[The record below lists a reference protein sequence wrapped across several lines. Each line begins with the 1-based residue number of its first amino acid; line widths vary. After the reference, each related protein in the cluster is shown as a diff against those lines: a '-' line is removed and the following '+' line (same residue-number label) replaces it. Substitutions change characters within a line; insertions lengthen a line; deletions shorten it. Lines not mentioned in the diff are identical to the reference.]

1 MKSEEY
7 LKSCSET
14 KFQSIDDN
22 FTLEGILLGSKS
34 QHDYVIF
41 CHGRGEN
48 KEGFLSRY
56 ATLSRKLIEA
66 GLCLFF
72 FDFRG
77 HGKSAPS
84 EYSFGYFEKRDVLG
98 AVHFLKTTDA
108 ALRNIGILGF
118 SLGAAAAMLAIE
130 NNNSDNKIKA
140 IVSESGYSSFENVA
154 EMWDENG
161 GMIPKKT
168 AYHKE
173 AVKQFKNS
181 KGWMF
186 EISPIK
192 EIKKISPCA
201 LFLIDGEK
209 EKEDNLIMFEKANE
223 PKQIWLIPG
232 AGHGGAYNA
241 AKEEYEARVLEFF
254 TDFLLI
260 QS

>member
-1 MKSEEY
+1 MRSHTE
-7 LKSCSET
+7 S

-22 FTLEGILLGSKS
+22 LTLEGMLLGSKS
-34 QHDYVIF
+34 QHDYIIF

-56 ATLSRKLIEA
+56 ASLSGKLIEA
-66 GLCLFF
+66 GLCVFF

-77 HGKSAPS
+77 HGKSQQS
-84 EYSFGYFEKRDVLG
+84 KYSFGYFEKRDVLG
-98 AVHFLKTTDA
+98 AVQFLKTTDA
-108 ALRNIGILGF
+108 EIRNIGILGF
-118 SLGAAAAMLAIE
+118 SLGAAAAMLAVE
-130 NNNSDNKIKA
+130 KNNSDNKIKA

-161 GMIPKKT
+161 VMIPKKT
-168 AYHKE
+168 AYHKA

-192 EIKKISPCA
+192 EIEKISPCA

-209 EKEDNLIMFEKANE
+209 EKEDNLRMFEKAKE

-232 AGHGGAYNA
+232 AGHGGAYNT
-241 AKEEYEARVLEFF
+241 AKEEYEDRVLKFF
-254 TDFLLI
+254 TDFLLF